1 MVRLFVGLTLP
12 PSVKQQLLGLMAGLE
27 GVKWQREDQLHLTL
41 NFIGEVPEPQAEEI
55 DVALSAVPFAPLVL
69 RLEGVDIFGHRRRP
83 RMLWTGVRQ
92 ENIEQLQHLHA
103 KIDRVLQ
110 RCGLKADPRK
120 YNPHVTLA
128 RFRGKAAR
136 IGSYLG
142 HHSGYM
148 SPAFEVNAM
157 TLYRSHLGHQGSH
170 YVVVSSYPGRSN
182 AVPA

>member
-12 PSVKQQLLGLMAGLE
+12 QSVKQELLGLMAGLE

-55 DVALSAVPFAPLVL
+55 ELALSAVPFAPFVL
-69 RLEGVDIFGHRRRP
+69 RLEGLDIFGNRRRP
-83 RMLWTGVRQ
+83 RMLWTGVPL

-110 RCGLKADPRK
+110 RCSLEADPRK
-120 YNPHVTLA
+120 YVPHVTLA
-128 RFRGKAAR
+128 RFRGKVR
-136 IGSYLG
+136 RVGSYLE
-142 HHSGYM
+142 HHSRYK
-148 SPAFEVNAM
+148 SPAFEVDAM